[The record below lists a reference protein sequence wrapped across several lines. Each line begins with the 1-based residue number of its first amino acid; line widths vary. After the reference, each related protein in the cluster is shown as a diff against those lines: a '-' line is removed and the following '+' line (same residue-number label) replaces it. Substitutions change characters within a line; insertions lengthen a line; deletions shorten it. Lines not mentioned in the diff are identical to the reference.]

1 MNFIRTTILVLLL
14 FVVASEAHHVFKF
27 VDEDEGEKPSPPGA
41 GTCYF
46 QIKKNMVL

>member
-1 MNFIRTTILVLLL
+1 MNFIWTTISVLLL
-14 FVVASEAHHVFKF
+14 VVLASQAHPILKF